1 MARIER
7 ELNAKGATDRAAK
20 FVCALALA
28 LPGGNAEI
36 FEGVVEGS
44 LVFPPRGTNGFG
56 YDPIF
61 IADGMDITFGEMEPA
76 AKHAISHRARAFEK
90 LLAALSR

>member
-1 MARIER
+1 M
-7 ELNAKGATDRAAK
+7 
-20 FVCALALA
+20 
-28 LPGGNAEI
+28 EI

-44 LVFPPRGTNGFG
+44 LVFPPRGENGFG

-61 IADGMDITFGEMEPA
+61 IANGMAITFGEMEPA

-90 LLAALSR
+90 LVVWLRS